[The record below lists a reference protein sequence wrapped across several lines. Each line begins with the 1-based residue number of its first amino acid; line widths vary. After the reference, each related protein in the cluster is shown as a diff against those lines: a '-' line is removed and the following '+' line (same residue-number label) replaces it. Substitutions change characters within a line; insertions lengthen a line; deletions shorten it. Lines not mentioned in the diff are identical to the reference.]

1 MAIIQTIRMRKT
13 TRVRWFSTKAQ
24 LLAALKKSSG
34 VAILDPGAQ
43 FAPKKMI
50 SRQIPPGESAK
61 SWSQLEEVL
70 EWLASRN
77 VERGQTVFGI
87 GGGACLD
94 LTAFASSLYRRGT
107 PLVLVPTT
115 LLAMV
120 DATLGGKTAVDRTSL
135 SGRSKN
141 FAGTFY
147 PADEIWICLEFLK
160 TLSEKDRWSGAGEV
174 LKTLWLSGKKGNGSL
189 IRFLRQGKVDTSFS
203 KLIAHCLMVKKTFV
217 EKDPF
222 DQKRIRESLNYGH
235 TIGHALETLAKGKIS
250 HGEAIWWG
258 MAVESLLLKEKG
270 KAMCKIAC
278 HDLANQKKAL
288 PREFLLPKE
297 KWIEQFLADKKVSLG
312 MISLTV
318 LLAPGKRKKIRVSY
332 EEIYDA
338 IKAFREFY
346 PHAYKHQ
353 QA

>member
-1 MAIIQTIRMRKT
+1 MSIIQTIRTKKIT
-13 TRVRWFSTKAQ
+13 SVRWFSTKAKLQ
-24 LLAALKKSSG
+24 AALTKSGG

-61 SWSQLEEVL
+61 NWSQLEEVL

-77 VERGQTVFGI
+77 VERGQTIFGI

-94 LTAFASSLYRRGT
+94 LTAFAASLYRRGT
-107 PLVLVPTT
+107 PLILVPTT
-115 LLAMV
+115 LLAVV
-120 DATLGGKTAVDRTSL
+120 DATLGGKTAVDRSSL

-147 PADEIWICLEFLK
+147 PADEIWICLEFLE
-160 TLSEKDRWSGAGEV
+160 TLSEKERWSGAGEV
-174 LKTLWLSGKKGNGSL
+174 WKTLWLSGKKGNASL
-189 IRFLRQGKVDTSFS
+189 KKFLSQGKVDSNFS
-203 KLIAHCLMVKKTFV
+203 KLIAHCLKVKSKFV
-217 EKDPF
+217 EKDPL

-235 TIGHALETLAKGKIS
+235 TVGHALETLAKGRIS

-270 KAMCKIAC
+270 NTMCRIVSGELAIHKKI
-278 HDLANQKKAL
+278 
-288 PREFLLPKE
+288 LPKE
-297 KWIEQFLADKKVSLG
+297 FSLAKEKWLEQFLADKKVSQG

-318 LLAPGKRKKIRVSY
+318 LIAPGKRKKIRVGY
-332 EEIYDA
+332 EELYDA

-346 PHAYKHQ
+346 LRA
-353 QA
+353 